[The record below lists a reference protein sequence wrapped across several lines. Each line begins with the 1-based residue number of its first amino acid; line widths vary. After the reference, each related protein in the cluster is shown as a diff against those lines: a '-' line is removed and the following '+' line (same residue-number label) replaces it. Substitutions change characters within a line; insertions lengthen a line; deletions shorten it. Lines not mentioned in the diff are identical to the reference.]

1 MIDYYVI
8 YRIGGD
14 LILLLFLLVL
24 FVIYLIKRKKKD
36 NYSKTDLQA
45 SYLEGYEDGASG
57 KRPKSFFEPR
67 TDC

>member
-8 YRIGGD
+8 YKIGGD

-24 FVIYLIKRKKKD
+24 FIIYLKKKKKD
-36 NYSKTDLQA
+36 SYSKTDIQA
-45 SYLEGYEDGASG
+45 SYMEGYEDGASG

-67 TDC
+67 TDL